1 MYKSKWEA
9 QREKGFEL
17 HLDSLSIL
25 TAKSKRDLAS
35 DVSQQKMFYL
45 EKSFLSCDKK
55 LNRLRSHFVS
65 LQIKYKEEY
74 QKNKGKV
81 IGIKSVS
88 DDSQMAHSA
97 LATKLQ
103 SDRHYKKEYEDTK
116 TKYR

>member
-1 MYKSKWEA
+1 MMCD
-9 QREKGFEL
+9 RL
-17 HLDSLSIL
+17 P
-25 TAKSKRDLAS
+25 SKRAECLNIEERSEILNHRDGT
-35 DVSQQKMFYL
+35 SQQQHY
-45 EKSFLSCDKK
+45 
-55 LNRLRSHFVS
+55 FVP
-65 LQIKYKEEY
+65 LQVKYKEAYE
-74 QKNKGKV
+74 KTKGKV